1 MSDTKY
7 STCRWFRIT
16 GRVQGVF
23 FRASVRN
30 VAIQLSLTGYARNL
44 ADGAVE
50 VFACGRVG
58 AINKLEAWLQHG
70 PRMASVTNVEIKS
83 AGFRK
88 IDCFSIV

>member
-1 MSDTKY
+1 MSDTES
-7 STCRWFRIT
+7 STCRRFRIT

-30 VAIQLSLTGYARNL
+30 LAIQLSVTGYATNL

-50 VFACGRVG
+50 VLACGRVG

-70 PRMASVTNVEIKS
+70 PRMASVTSVNVES
-83 AGFRK
+83 AEFCE
-88 IDCFSIV
+88 IDRFSVA